1 MSQLMRDRNG
11 DKVHTVEIQTGIM
24 IWQHLSITVI
34 EAQILTKLNKM
45 SIMATA
51 TVPEILTALVMI
63 EIAAIGIHEFVQ

>member
-1 MSQLMRDRNG
+1 MRDRNG

-51 TVPEILTALVMI
+51 TVPEILTAPVMI